1 MIVVRN
7 VFQLKFGKA
16 KDALALWKE
25 GREIAR
31 RTGSGEKMRAMT
43 DLVGP
48 FYTLVMEE
56 EFPSLADMERESQS
70 EMSAEEWKGWYQKF
84 VPLVESGYREIFT
97 VVE

>member
-1 MIVVRN
+1 MILVRN
-7 VFQLKFGKA
+7 VFRLKFGKM
-16 KDALALWKE
+16 KDALGLWKE

-31 RTGSGEKMRAMT
+31 RTGSTAKMRAMT

-56 EFPSLADMERESQS
+56 EFPSLTEMEREMQRDTGQ
-70 EMSAEEWKGWYQKF
+70 EEWKAWYQKF
-84 VPLVESGYREIFT
+84 VPLVDSGYREVFT